1 MSHLRRT
8 LILFTLAIIVFCAW
22 APHLGPFGAPLRL
35 DASATAKI
43 EAGTVRAVATYAAAR
58 ALNAGIAAVMST
70 TVAVQPGGVGMTFA
84 PAQALVPLERLVEQF
99 SDLMLVAV
107 VSFGV
112 QRVFIEIGSTP
123 LVSVLLTVA
132 AAIVGLRVGWSGSV
146 PSRIS
151 KILLALV
158 LIRFAMPLAVVGSE
172 VGFEHFLRHDYE
184 VGHAMVE
191 DASKG
196 EFLLTT
202 AATQAKSSV
211 GLYARI
217 KGWMHISQLPT
228 NLDDYIEKM
237 LAAAKGVVSQLVNL
251 IVVFLLQTLVLPL
264 LLLWCILQL
273 MKSLTGFVVSPR
285 VVSGASTQIPDL
297 SVP

>member
-1 MSHLRRT
+1 MSHLRRA
-8 LILFTLAIIVFCAW
+8 LILLTLAIIVFGAW
-22 APHLGPFGAPLRL
+22 APHLGPYGAPLRL

-43 EAGTVRAVATYAAAR
+43 EAGTVRAIATYAAAR
-58 ALNAGIAAVMST
+58 AHNASNAAIMST
-70 TVAVQPGGVGMTFA
+70 TDDDETGGVGLTFA

-107 VSFGV
+107 VSFGL

-123 LVSVLLTVA
+123 LVSVLMTLA
-132 AAIVGLRVGWSGSV
+132 AAIVGLRVALSGSMR
-146 PSRIS
+146 SRIS
-151 KILLALV
+151 NILLALV
-158 LIRFAMPLAVVGSE
+158 LIRFAMPLAVVGSDA
-172 VGFEHFLRHDYE
+172 GFEHFLRHDYE

-196 EFLLTT
+196 EFFLTT

-217 KGWMHISQLPT
+217 KGWMHVSQLPT

-237 LAAAKGVVSQLVNL
+237 LTAAKGVVSHLVNL

-264 LLLWCILQL
+264 LLLWCILKI
-273 MKSLTGFVVSPR
+273 MKSLTGFVASPR
-285 VVSGASTQIPDL
+285 VVSGREHTSP
-297 SVP
+297 